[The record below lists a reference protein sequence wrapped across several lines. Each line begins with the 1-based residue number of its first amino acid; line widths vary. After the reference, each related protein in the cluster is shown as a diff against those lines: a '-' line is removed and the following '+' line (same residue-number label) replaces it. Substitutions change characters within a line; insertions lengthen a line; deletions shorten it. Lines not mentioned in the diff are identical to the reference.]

1 MTRVLV
7 AYATKHYSTAE
18 IALAIAEELKKSP
31 QLQVDIE
38 RVEDVTDVAPYKAV
52 VLGSAVYMG
61 QWRDEA
67 ASFLKKH
74 PQELGRRDV
83 WLFSSGPVGAGDP
96 KMLMKGWVFPEE
108 LQPTADSIKPHDI
121 ALFHGKLERD
131 WLNLFEKAA
140 IKFVGAQTGD
150 SRDWNAIRDWAR
162 GIVETLAHYE
172 AVPH

>member
-7 AYATKHYSTAE
+7 VYATKHYSTAE

-31 QLQVDIE
+31 QIQVDIE
-38 RVEDVTDVAPYKAV
+38 RVEDVKDITAYGAV

-67 ASFLKKH
+67 ANFLKKH
-74 PQELGRRDV
+74 QQELARLDV

-96 KMLMKGWVFPEE
+96 VTLMKGWVFPDD
-108 LQPTADSIKPHDI
+108 LKATAESIKPHDI

-131 WLNLFEKAA
+131 WLNLFEKAT

-150 SRDWNAIRDWAR
+150 SRDWNMIRNWAS
-162 GIVETLAHYE
+162 GIVKTISRYE
-172 AVPH
+172 PVP

>member
-18 IALAIAEELKKSP
+18 IALAIAEELRKFP
-31 QLQVDIE
+31 QLRVDLE
-38 RVEDVTDVAPYKAV
+38 LVEDVRNIAPYEVV

-67 ASFLKKH
+67 AYFLKKH
-74 PQELGRRDV
+74 EQELAQRSV
-83 WLFSSGPVGAGDP
+83 WLFSSGPTGDGDP
-96 KMLMKGWVFPEE
+96 KTLLKGWVFPEA
-108 LQPTADSIKPHDI
+108 LQPYADCIKPRDI
-121 ALFHGKLERD
+121 ALFHGRLEGD

-150 SRDWNAIRDWAR
+150 SRDWNLIRNWAK
-162 GIVETLAHYE
+162 GIAQAL
-172 AVPH
+172 VPA

>member
-18 IALAIAEELKKSP
+18 IALAIAEELKKSTR
-31 QLQVDIE
+31 LQVDIE
-38 RVEDVTDVAPYKAV
+38 RVEDIQDISPYEAV

-67 ASFLKKH
+67 ADFLKKYEA
-74 PQELGRRDV
+74 ELAQRDV
-83 WLFSSGPVGAGDP
+83 WIFSSGPVGSGDP
-96 KMLMKGWVFPEE
+96 KTLMKGWVFPED
-108 LQPTADSIKPHDI
+108 LLPVADHIKPHDV

-150 SRDWNAIRDWAR
+150 SRDWNMIRNWAR
-162 GIVETLAHYE
+162 GIVEALAQYE
-172 AVPH
+172 AAPQ